1 MKKIV
6 LWNLILCCLAAAA
19 MFGTAQGSR
28 ASAESPYLIVLGVAQ
43 DGGVPQAGTKQ
54 HKGWRD
60 PDFKRHVA
68 CLGIV
73 DEAGSERWII
83 DATPDFREQLQM
95 LDRAAPVEAKPGLS
109 GILLTHAHMGH
120 YTGLMYLGHESIGA
134 TGIPVYAMPK
144 MLEYLGANGPW
155 GQLVRYKN
163 IELRPLEDRVPVSLS
178 SRITVTPLLVP
189 HRQEYSEV
197 VGFRIKGP
205 KRSVLFIPDID
216 QWEHWDEQGTRIED
230 EIAKVDVAYLDGSFY
245 ANGEIPGRDMSG
257 FPHPFI
263 THSMKRFGSLPEAE
277 RNKVRF
283 IHLNHTNPALWPDSE
298 AYRTVIENGF
308 RLAEEGERIEL

>member
-6 LWNLILCCLAAAA
+6 PWILVLGCLVAAAV
-19 MFGTAQGSR
+19 FGVAQGSQV
-28 ASAESPYLIVLGVAQ
+28 SAESPYLIVLGVAQ

-54 HKGWRD
+54 HKGWQD

-73 DEAGSERWII
+73 DEVGSGRWMI

-95 LDRAAPVEAKPGLS
+95 LDRAASVGAKPGLS
-109 GILLTHAHMGH
+109 GIFLTHAHMGH

-144 MLEYLGANGPW
+144 MFEYLGTNGPW

-163 IELRPLEDRVPVSLS
+163 IELRPLEDGVPVSLS

-216 QWEHWDEQGTRIED
+216 QWEHWDDQSTRIED

-263 THSMKRFGSLPEAE
+263 THSMKRFASLPEAE
-277 RNKVRF
+277 RSKVRF

-298 AYRTVIENGF
+298 AHRAVIDNGF
-308 RLAEEGERIEL
+308 RLAKKGERFEL